1 MKWWRYVNGC
11 VTSKNW
17 ESTYFGGNTCFVSL
31 PNGHTSKN
39 TQNSPRAHC
48 GPNVISI
55 EKTQHF
61 ICMKAL
67 GCKSC
72 YSCSCLYL
80 FAECNMCFSFFFC
93 TFLWMLG
100 TWLRRKRISS
110 GHKKQQR
117 GWTALRCYFPKTSE
131 SSRIKSMHL
140 KHVGLM
146 IWLLILKHHW
156 LSVCPPFSSVFYT
169 SKIIRPW
176 GPLLVSAEPFQWY
189 LRESSCCVVQSCPE
203 LPRTRHWF
211 LV

>member
-1 MKWWRYVNGC
+1 MIWGVPLFSETSIWWTTTCYFLSYEKSRDLTMKWWRYVNGC

-80 FAECNMCFSFFFC
+80 FAECNMCFSFFFLHLLVDVRHLAEKE
-93 TFLWMLG
+93 THKQWPQKAA
-100 TWLRRKRISS
+100 TWLNCS
-110 GHKKQQR
+110 
-117 GWTALRCYFPKTSE
+117 
-131 SSRIKSMHL
+131 
-140 KHVGLM
+140 
-146 IWLLILKHHW
+146 
-156 LSVCPPFSSVFYT
+156 
-169 SKIIRPW
+169 
-176 GPLLVSAEPFQWY
+176 
-189 LRESSCCVVQSCPE
+189 
-203 LPRTRHWF
+203 
-211 LV
+211 